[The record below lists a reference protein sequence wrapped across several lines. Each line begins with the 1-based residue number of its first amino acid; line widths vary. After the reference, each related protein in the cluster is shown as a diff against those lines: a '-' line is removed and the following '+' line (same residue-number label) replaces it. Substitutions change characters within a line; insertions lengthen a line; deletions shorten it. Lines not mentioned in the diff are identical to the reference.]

1 MNEDTRRDHGR
12 PEVDAPDTATGAP
25 AEWRMAAF
33 PVPGS
38 ETGGNPAGV
47 VLDPPALSDEE
58 MTRTAVRLNP
68 LSETAF
74 VRLPATAPEAGSPP
88 RAAPAAAPAGAPY
101 RLRYFAP
108 GGEVALCGHATAAA
122 FGALALDGRLGALP
136 AAVASTA
143 PGGDVRGRV
152 EGDGDG
158 VVVWMDMPVARR
170 VDVPLELEAIAA
182 AVGLPLEVLAS
193 RPVAAVEDV
202 GIRVAL
208 LPVAH
213 IEALDA
219 MRPDFD
225 RLRSLGEPGDIVVF
239 YPFVLD
245 EEAGRVRARS
255 FAPAVDIDEDPAT
268 GTAAA
273 SLGAYLAR
281 ERLVDPVAELRIRQ
295 GEAMG
300 HPSEL
305 RLRVEHDAGSP
316 HRIVVGGR
324 VRGERLEGS

>member
-1 MNEDTRRDHGR
+1 MNEQSAR
-12 PEVDAPDTATGAP
+12 
-25 AEWRMAAF
+25 EWRMVAF
-33 PVPGS
+33 PPS
-38 ETGGNPAGV
+38 PSAPGGNPAGV
-47 VLDPPALSDEE
+47 VLDPAETSPEE

-74 VRLPATAPEAGSPP
+74 VWPPEEDTGAGDHDRSAEHGSDPVRPP
-88 RAAPAAAPAGAPY
+88 F

-108 GGEVALCGHATAAA
+108 GGEVDLCGHATAAA
-122 FGALALDGRLGALP
+122 FAALARSGRLGELP
-136 AAVASTA
+136 AGVRSVA
-143 PGGDVRGRV
+143 PGGSVVGRV
-152 EGDGDG
+152 VREGEG

-170 VDVPLELEAIAA
+170 VDLALDLEGIAGA
-182 AVGLPLEVLAS
+182 LGLPVEVLAS
-193 RPVAAVEDV
+193 RPAAAVEDV

-208 LPVAH
+208 LPMADLS
-213 IEALDA
+213 ALDA

-225 RLRSLGEPGDIVVF
+225 RLREIGKPGRIIVF

-245 EEAGRVRARS
+245 AEAGRVRSRS

-281 ERLVDPVAELRIRQ
+281 EGLVGGATELRIRQ

-300 HPSEL
+300 HPSQL
-305 RLRVEHDAGSP
+305 RLVVRHEARHPVAI
-316 HRIVVGGR
+316 RVGGW
-324 VRGERLEGS
+324 VAGAPALP